1 MAQNIY
7 ALNYKYVTG
16 GVYICV
22 AYVALIEPFASKLL
36 AIYAPRLEFL
46 SHSYPSQKVVK

>member
-1 MAQNIY
+1 MVQNICVRK
-7 ALNYKYVTG
+7 YKYITD

-22 AYVALIEPFASKLL
+22 AYVALIEPFASKLP

-46 SHSYPSQKVVK
+46 SHSYPTGKVVK

>member
-1 MAQNIY
+1 MVQNICVPK
-7 ALNYKYVTG
+7 YKYVTDC
-16 GVYICV
+16 VYICV

-46 SHSYPSQKVVK
+46 SHSYPFQK

>member
-1 MAQNIY
+1 MVQNIY
-7 ALNYKYVTG
+7 VGKYKYITD

-22 AYVALIEPFASKLL
+22 AYVALIEPFASKLP

-46 SHSYPSQKVVK
+46 SHSYPFQKVVK